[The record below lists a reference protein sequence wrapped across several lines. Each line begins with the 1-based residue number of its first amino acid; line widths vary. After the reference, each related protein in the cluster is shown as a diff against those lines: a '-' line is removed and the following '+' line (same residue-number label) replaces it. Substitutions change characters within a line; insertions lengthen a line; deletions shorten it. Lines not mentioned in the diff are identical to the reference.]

1 MSPRTGDH
9 QAPLSMGFPKP
20 EYWVGCHFLL
30 QGNFPT
36 HGSNPGLLHCWQSP
50 VLQVGSLLN
59 KPPRKPLG
67 KFKCKA
73 KIVNAKG
80 HVILLWTIYNGDK
93 AINSLCAF
101 NKPINYIV
109 TVLGEQWRDS
119 AVHTH
124 VTILPKLP
132 SHLGKRSPIR
142 KFENEEVSDWK
153 KAINSL
159 LQNNVQYE
167 FQSEICTSQILSQL
181 RLYFQFS

>member
-1 MSPRTGDH
+1 MLCLV
-9 QAPLSMGFPKP
+9 A
-20 EYWVGCHFLL
+20 
-30 QGNFPT
+30 
-36 HGSNPGLLHCWQSP
+36 QSC
-50 VLQVGSLLN
+50 L
-59 KPPRKPLG
+59 
-67 KFKCKA
+67 
-73 KIVNAKG
+73 
-80 HVILLWTIYNGDK
+80 T
-93 AINSLCAF
+93 LCDPMDCSIGVW
-101 NKPINYIV
+101 PINYIV